1 LLRCQ
6 ERTRELARQRYFAFR
21 PSVDAAF
28 AAARTCLA
36 RLDSCVELLYAP
48 REAPAAEDEEA
59 WEAAC
64 GDESDDD
71 DALRQAPPPSRPDA
85 AEAAPDDTVLE
96 ALRGVLCDL
105 RVHAAALSRAATELE
120 CVVVDDNQRGALL
133 QEALTLK
140 AAVAVAIQRY
150 EPACEGALRSAPPTK

>member
-1 LLRCQ
+1 M
-6 ERTRELARQRYFAFR
+6 
-21 PSVDAAF
+21 DAAF

-36 RLDSCVELLYAP
+36 RLDSCVELLHAP
-48 REAPAAEDEEA
+48 RDAPAAEDEEA
-59 WEAAC
+59 WEAA
-64 GDESDDD
+64 GEESDDD
-71 DALRQAPPPSRPDA
+71 DVLRQAPPPSRPDA

-150 EPACEGALRSAPPTK
+150 EPACEGALRSASLTK